1 MFVAFILMLTG
12 TILLYLSHPNQ
23 QLLTRPAGL
32 GVKAV
37 GFLNFALAIFLLG
50 RDFSAGTAALILICT
65 TMLLLGTVP
74 FLSLLKRGKENG
86 HD

>member
-23 QLLTRPAGL
+23 QLLTKPAGL

-37 GFLNFALAIFLLG
+37 GFQCFALTIFLLG
-50 RDFSAGTAALILICT
+50 RDFSAGTAALILIFT
-65 TMLLLGTVP
+65 TMVLLGTVP
-74 FLSLLKRGKENG
+74 FLSLLRPVKENG